1 MNDISLFN
9 QSALLLTITLLL
21 VFSSTSAQGYY
32 PQSQL
37 DLKSAEE
44 AILREDHKTAHKLLL
59 PLGEIGIASAQNYLG
74 LMYANG
80 KGVLKNFELAYMWF
94 SLASSQGQKIATYG
108 MDAMEKKMTPQQ
120 IERAQEMARTGK
132 LKK

>member
-44 AILREDHKTAHKLLL
+44 AILREDYKTAHKLLL
-59 PLGEIGIASAQNYLG
+59 PLGEMGIASAQNYLG

-80 KGVLKNFELAYMWF
+80 QGVIQDDKEAIKWYRLAVEQGFADAQYNLGWMYEKG
-94 SLASSQGQKIATYG
+94 QGVIQNDKEAV
-108 MDAMEKKMTPQQ
+108 
-120 IERAQEMARTGK
+120 
-132 LKK
+132 